1 MTTTELASPR
11 VSTVIGVDA
20 PIVAQNTAAPLA
32 VVAAAPEAAIGAPA
46 NLGTLSGAS
55 PGTQI
60 IRGDARIPVDGQA
73 NLMPGDRVIVPQ
85 NGSANV
91 TFPGPTP
98 NKAPLTGVLAG
109 GTDATIGVKQVVP
122 GVEQVVVDVA
132 AGDMFMA
139 SPDELADA
147 ASVAV
152 RKKAAAAAGSI
163 LDNFGLAALGIGGLA
178 ALASGRGGSDS
189 GTGAAT
195 MMPPPGSGGG
205 TGNTGGETGGGNTGG
220 GNTGGGNTGGGNTG
234 GGTTPTPTAGNGL
247 LSPTATA
254 VDHATDVLGGG
265 ILAGSGLPGLAKP
278 VDGVV
283 SELTGALNGALS
295 PLVGDSFNAN
305 NPNNFDPVDHAVTNI
320 TGTVAPAVTPIV
332 DGLLGSGATASL
344 VNPIVTQVDYVTD
357 ALSGLANSAG
367 LGELANGLYAVE
379 HVLTPVTNLLGDVT
393 SGLVGTVTDV
403 FAPVNG
409 LLGGITGGTNG
420 LLGGVLS
427 PVTGL
432 LGGVTGAQ
440 TLDAGGLV
448 GDVLAP
454 VTGLLGELTGSL
466 GNITGSGSLTSPLG
480 ELNLGLGSNAGSTLG
495 GLLGDATG
503 IVGDLLGNVPVISSP
518 GAGSILDT
526 ATSLLGGA
534 PTTATGLLGSLQ
546 PSALPGG
553 DLLGG
558 LLEALGQGAS
568 TGSLALNT
576 NDLPVSADSLLQAL
590 SGADPTG
597 GLLGPV
603 TGTFGGLLD
612 QASANSPDAGVSL
625 QAGGLLGGLGGLQ
638 DTGGALLGQIP
649 GISSATDA
657 LSAAASATPL
667 GSLLNNVTHI

>member
-178 ALASGRGGSDS
+178 ALASSRGGSDS
-189 GTGAAT
+189 GAAT

-205 TGNTGGETGGGNTGG
+205 TGNPGGETGGGNTGG

-234 GGTTPTPTAGNGL
+234 GGTTPTPTAGSGL
-247 LSPTATA
+247 LSPTATV
-254 VDHATDVLGGG
+254 VDHATDLLGGG
-265 ILAGSGLPGLAKP
+265 ILAGSGLPGLTKP

-295 PLVGDSFNAN
+295 PLVGDNFSAN
-305 NPNNFDPVDHAVTNI
+305 TPNNFDPIDHAVTNI
-320 TGTVAPAVTPIV
+320 TGAVTPVVAPLV
-332 DGLLGSGATASL
+332 DGLLGNGATASL
-344 VNPIVTQVDYVTD
+344 VNPLVTQVDYLTD
-357 ALSGLANSAG
+357 ALSGLVNRAG

-379 HVLTPVTNLLGDVT
+379 QVLTPVTNLLGDIT
-393 SGLVGTVTDV
+393 SGLVGTVGDV
-403 FAPVNG
+403 LAPVNA

-432 LGGVTGAQ
+432 LGGVTGGQ

-448 GDVLAP
+448 GDLLAP

-466 GNITGSGSLTSPLG
+466 GNIAGSGSLTSPLG

-503 IVGDLLGNVPVISSP
+503 IVGDLLGNVPVLSTP

-534 PTTATGLLGSLQ
+534 PSMATGLLGGLQ
-546 PSALPGG
+546 PSSLPGG

-558 LLEALGQGAS
+558 LLEALGQSAS
-568 TGSLALNT
+568 TGALALNT

-625 QAGGLLGGLGGLQ
+625 QAGGLLGSLGGLQ

-657 LSAAASATPL
+657 LSAAAGATPL